1 MFVEDAHSQ
10 PNQGIEPH
18 GMKKESQKVHKGVD
32 ELSDFTTVNRRMFTI
47 SSLAVV
53 VGMISAF
60 VAVALLELIN
70 FFTNLFFYGRL
81 EFSLKLVSPAENSL
95 GILVI
100 VVPII
105 GGLIVGVMARFGSER
120 IRGHGIPEALE
131 SILVTKSKMEP
142 KIAVLKPV
150 STAIS
155 IGSGG
160 PFGAEGPII
169 MTGGA
174 FGSVFSQFLQLT
186 SMERKTLLVAGAA
199 AGMAAVFNSPVAAVL
214 LSVELLLFEWKPRS
228 LIPVGVACITSTI
241 LRWLIIGTGPLFP
254 IPVTPI
260 PTSAI
265 PYIPVLLFAIVVGLC
280 AGGLS
285 TVLTYMVYSFEDTFR
300 KFPVHWMWWP
310 AIGALAIGV
319 GGFFAPHALGVG
331 YDTIGLLLGS
341 PNWIVGVA
349 QISLTA
355 IVILLIAKA
364 LMWSIAL
371 GSGTSGGV
379 LAPLLI
385 MGGSLGALL
394 SNIAPGGD
402 SALWVLVSMGAV
414 LGGTMRSPFTGVIF
428 SVELTHDINA
438 IFPLLIAALF
448 AEFVTVFTMKRSIL
462 TEKVARRGVHVAR
475 EYSVDV
481 LELIPVRSVMH
492 KEVYSVEAD
501 TPIERLVETVNTSN
515 KSVAGYP
522 IVDAIGN
529 LQGFL
534 SRSEILE
541 FIAKFPTG
549 HSTKVRELLK
559 GPSVVSFPDEPLR
572 VAADR
577 MAAANSDAI
586 PVVSISDD
594 QRVIGLVSREDL
606 FHARVLW
613 FAEEKER
620 KSFLSIPR
628 PSIGRLTLCRISRI
642 LPKRKNGKTND
653 SSGSGSNDLVNDEK
667 NKLEK

>member
-1 MFVEDAHSQ
+1 
-10 PNQGIEPH
+10 
-18 GMKKESQKVHKGVD
+18 MKKETQRAHRGVD
-32 ELSDFTTVNRRMFTI
+32 ELSDFTSVNRRLFTI

-53 VGMISAF
+53 VGIISAF
-60 VAVALLELIN
+60 VAVVLLELIN
-70 FFTNLFFYGRL
+70 FFTNVFFYGKP
-81 EFSLKLVSPAENSL
+81 EFSLKLVSPAYNHL
-95 GILVI
+95 GLFVI
-100 VVPII
+100 VIPVI
-105 GGLIVGVMARFGSER
+105 GGLVVGVMARFGSER

-131 SILVTKSKMEP
+131 SILITKSKMEP
-142 KIAVLKPV
+142 KIAVLKPL

-174 FGSVFSQFLQLT
+174 FGSVFAQFLKLT

-199 AGMAAVFNSPVAAVL
+199 AGMAAVFNTPVAAVL
-214 LSVELLLFEWKPRS
+214 ISVELLLFEWKPRS
-228 LIPVGVACITSTI
+228 LIPVGIACVTATI
-241 LRWLIIGTGPLFP
+241 LRWLIIGTGALFP
-254 IPVTPI
+254 IAATSI
-260 PTSAI
+260 PTNPLLYVGI
-265 PYIPVLLFAIVVGLC
+265 LLFAILVGVC

-285 TVLTYMVYSFEDTFR
+285 TVLTYMVYFFEDTFR
-300 KFPVHWMWWP
+300 KFPIHWMWWP
-310 AIGALAIGV
+310 AIGAVCIGV

-349 QISLTA
+349 QIGLSA

-364 LMWSIAL
+364 IMWSVAL

-394 SNIAPGGD
+394 SHVAPGGN
-402 SALWVLVSMGAV
+402 SALWVLVCMGAV

-428 SVELTHDINA
+428 SIELTHDINA
-438 IFPLLIAALF
+438 ILPLLIATLF

-492 KEVYSVEAD
+492 KEIYPIGADAPLEKLIEA
-501 TPIERLVETVNTSN
+501 VGTSS
-515 KSVAGYP
+515 KSAAGYP

-534 SRSEILE
+534 TRSEILE
-541 FIAKFPTG
+541 YMAKYPSG
-549 HSTKVRELLK
+549 QPIKVRDLLK
-559 GPSVVSFPDEPLR
+559 GPAVVSFPDEPLR

-577 MAAANSDAI
+577 MAASNSDAL
-586 PVVSISDD
+586 PVVSVTDD
-594 QRVIGLVSREDL
+594 QHVEGLVSREDL
-606 FHARVLW
+606 FNARVLW
-613 FAEEKER
+613 FADEKER
-620 KSFLSIPR
+620 ESFLSIPR
-628 PSIGRLTLCRISRI
+628 PPIDKFTISGISRV
-642 LPKRKNGKTND
+642 LPRRKGKVSEVNSD
-653 SSGSGSNDLVNDEK
+653 SGGSDDK
-667 NKLEK
+667 KLGK